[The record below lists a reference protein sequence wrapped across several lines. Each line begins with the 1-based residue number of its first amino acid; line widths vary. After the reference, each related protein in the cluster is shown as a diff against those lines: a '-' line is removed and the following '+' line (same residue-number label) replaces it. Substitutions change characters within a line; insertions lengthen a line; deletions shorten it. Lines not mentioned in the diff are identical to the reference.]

1 MELLPLF
8 DQAVHEFTTRV
19 DSVGASDWDKPTPCR
34 EWTVRQL
41 VEHLVDEHRWIPPLM
56 GGHDLHTAQ
65 QIVASQAEASAGD
78 TAEDWHAASTAS
90 MQALA
95 DPDALERTVELS
107 RGPTPAQ
114 QYLMEMMF
122 DLVVHGWDL
131 GRAIGYPEQMPDA
144 LVEPTLHAATAMA
157 DELAGSGMFDPPV
170 EIGAG
175 ASTADQLAALTGR
188 DPR

>member
-8 DQAVHEFTTRV
+8 DKAVREFTARV
-19 DSVGASDWDKPTPCR
+19 DAVGASDWDKPTPCR

-41 VEHLVDEHRWIPPLM
+41 VEHLVDEHRWIPPLI
-56 GGHDLHTAQ
+56 GGHDLQTAQ
-65 QIVASQAEASAGD
+65 QVVEGQADASAGD
-78 TAEDWHAASTAS
+78 TADDWHAASTAS

-107 RGPTPAQ
+107 RGPTPVQ
-114 QYLMEMMF
+114 QYLMEMFF

-131 GRAIGYPEQMPDA
+131 GRAIGYPQPIPDD
-144 LVEPTLHAATAMA
+144 LVDPVMHVAVSMR
-157 DELAGSGMFDPPV
+157 DELAASGMFDPPV

-175 ASTADQLAALTGR
+175 ASTVDQLAALTGR